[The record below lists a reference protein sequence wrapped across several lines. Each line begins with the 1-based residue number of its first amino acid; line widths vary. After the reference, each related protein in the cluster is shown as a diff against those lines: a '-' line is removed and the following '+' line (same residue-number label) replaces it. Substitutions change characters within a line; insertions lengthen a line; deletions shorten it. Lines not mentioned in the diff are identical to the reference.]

1 MKGVRRILVLAVLL
15 PLAAGGMAQPPPQ
28 GVSAVV
34 GVNHAPPYRDLEGD
48 APSGL
53 YVDVFLAL
61 AERMG
66 WQAEFREAPFR
77 RVLKMAEEGEV
88 DILLGPQRI
97 EARSRFLAFVDPL
110 FPPEPKLFFYLS
122 PDHEI
127 RDYEDLS
134 GKRIGVLDKASYF
147 PRFDNDDSLIKE
159 PAPRYENLMLMLEKE
174 RVDVV
179 IAPELIGLNASRST
193 GVNARVAQYRVP
205 GSESFLVVSRQSPLI
220 EQTDRIH
227 QAVAELKNS
236 GVIDELMM
244 QYRTSHDSPSRRKR
258 VVGR

>member
-1 MKGVRRILVLAVLL
+1 MLVVLL
-15 PLAAGGMAQPPPQ
+15 PLAAESLAQPPKEAFR
-28 GVSAVV
+28 AVV

-48 APSGL
+48 EPSGL
-53 YVDVFLAL
+53 YIDIFLAL

-66 WQAEFREAPFR
+66 WEAEFREAPFR

-88 DILLGPQRI
+88 DILLGPQRT

-127 RDYEDLS
+127 HQYQDLT
-134 GKRIGVLDKASYF
+134 GERVGVLDKASYF
-147 PRFDNDDSLIKE
+147 PEFDSDDSLVKE
-159 PAPRYENLMLMLEKE
+159 PAPRYENLMLMLEKG

-179 IAPELIGLNASRST
+179 IAPELVGLNALHSS
-193 GVNARVAQYRVP
+193 GVNARVAPYRVP
-205 GSESFLVVSRQSPLI
+205 GSEAFLVVSRQSPLI

-227 QAVAELKNS
+227 QAVAELKDA
-236 GVIDELMM
+236 GVIEELNA
-244 QYRTSHDSPSRRKR
+244 QYRTSTDSPPDR
-258 VVGR
+258 